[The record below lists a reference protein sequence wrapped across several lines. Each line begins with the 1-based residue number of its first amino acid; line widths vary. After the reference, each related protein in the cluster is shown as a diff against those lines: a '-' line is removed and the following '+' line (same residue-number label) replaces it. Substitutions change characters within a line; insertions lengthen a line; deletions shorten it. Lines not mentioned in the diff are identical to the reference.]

1 MSLKAKLLVYC
12 LSLLVIPVAVLGWIS
27 YDTAKS
33 ELNAASEVSL
43 ENYVGMA
50 AEMTDRMQEA
60 AADGSMSEEQAREQ
74 VKESLLGPSEGDGER
89 TVTGDIDLGPNGY
102 FYIMDSEGTLL
113 AHPNQEGDNIWD
125 SQSDNGT
132 YFIQETVEKAQNG
145 GGFVNY
151 EWPLPNNEDV
161 SEPKIIYAEY
171 DQEWDWVI
179 AAGSYMMDYNEG
191 ASNVLSIMLF
201 TLAGALVIGA
211 VIVYFFARRISRPVE
226 QLNEEVQK
234 VASGD
239 LSDRDLSIH
248 RKDEIGSLAAQV
260 DHMKA
265 SLRSIIGSVN
275 DSAQQVSAMSEE
287 LNATTDE
294 NAKAAEMMSQSV
306 QEVNDQSYRQTA
318 AAEESNQAM
327 EEINTT
333 VSDMRGRVDQAK
345 SSTATA
351 KGKTE
356 TGKEKIST
364 LTTEVGELQQL
375 TTRTNSEI
383 QELEQKSGQITDIV
397 SLITDISEQTNLL
410 ALNAAIEA
418 ARAGES
424 GKGFAVVAEEVR
436 KLAERSSASASDINR
451 LIQEIQETVKRSA
464 AAMNENHDKAANC
477 NERAQQTDATFDEI
491 EEAVTSIAS
500 DVDAINHAL
509 GAIEEQ
515 TEASSSQIGDMQ
527 EISRQNAENVEQV
540 ASGIEEQNAS
550 MEEISASADNLSHV
564 AESMQESI
572 AAFRM
577 EEQNR
582 DRNQKNQSEKP
593 EN

>member
-50 AEMTDRMQEA
+50 AEMTDRMQQA

-74 VKESLLGPSEGDGER
+74 VKESLLGPSQGGGER
-89 TVTGDIDLGPNGY
+89 TVSGDIDLGPNGY

-125 SQSDNGT
+125 SQSDDGT

-151 EWPLPNNEDV
+151 EWPLPSNEDV
-161 SEPKIIYAEY
+161 SKPKIIYAEY
-171 DQEWDWVI
+171 DEEWDWVI

-226 QLNEEVQK
+226 KLNEEVQR

-260 DHMKA
+260 DHMKT

-333 VSDMRGRVDQAK
+333 VSDMRGRVDQTK
-345 SSTATA
+345 RSTATA

-477 NERAQQTDATFDEI
+477 NERAQETDATFDEI

-509 GAIEEQ
+509 GAIEEK
-515 TEASSSQIGDMQ
+515 TEASGSQIGDMQ

-572 AAFRM
+572 AAFRF
-577 EEQNR
+577 EEENR
-582 DRNQKNQSEKP
+582 SGKQENQ
-593 EN
+593 

>member
-1 MSLKAKLLVYC
+1 MMSLKAKLLVYC
-12 LSLLVIPVAVLGWIS
+12 LSLLVIPLVVLGWIS
-27 YDTAKS
+27 YDTAKD

-50 AEMTDRMQEA
+50 AEMTDRMQQA
-60 AADGSMSEEQAREQ
+60 AEEGSISEEEAREQ

-125 SQSDNGT
+125 SQSDDGT
-132 YFIQETVEKAQNG
+132 YFIQETVEKARNG

-151 EWPLPNNEDV
+151 EWPLPGNEDV
-161 SEPKIIYAEY
+161 SKPKIVYAEY
-171 DQEWDWVI
+171 DEEWDWVI
-179 AAGSYMMDYNEG
+179 TAGSYMMDYNEG

-201 TLAGALVIGA
+201 TIAGALVIGA
-211 VIVYFFARRISRPVE
+211 VVVYFVARRISRPVE
-226 QLNEEVQK
+226 QLNEEVQR

-239 LSDRDLSIH
+239 LSSRNLDINS
-248 RKDEIGSLAAQV
+248 KDEIGSLAAQV
-260 DHMKA
+260 EHMKT

-294 NAKAAEMMSQSV
+294 NAKAAEMMAQSV
-306 QEVNDQSYRQTA
+306 QEVNDQSFRQSA
-318 AAEESNQAM
+318 AAEESNEAI
-327 EEINTT
+327 EGIETT
-333 VSDMRGRVDQAK
+333 VSDMNVRVDQTK
-345 SSTATA
+345 RSTGTA
-351 KGKTE
+351 KEKTE
-356 TGKEKIST
+356 AGKEKIST
-364 LTTEVGELQQL
+364 LKQEVGELQEL
-375 TTRTNSEI
+375 TTRTNAEI

-397 SLITDISEQTNLL
+397 SLITEISEQTNLL

-418 ARAGES
+418 SRAGES

-451 LIQEIQETVKRSA
+451 LIQEIQQTVKRSA
-464 AAMNENHDKAANC
+464 EAMNENHDKAGNC
-477 NERAQQTDATFDEI
+477 NTRAKETDATFDEI

-500 DVDAINHAL
+500 DVDAINEAL
-509 GAIEEQ
+509 GAIEDKTQ
-515 TEASSSQIGDMQ
+515 SSGSQIGDMK

-572 AAFRM
+572 AAFRFD
-577 EEQNR
+577 EEDR
-582 DRNQKNQSEKP
+582 DGKSE
-593 EN
+593 N